1 MKYTTLITLLFATV
15 TLSGCFDIELEVPV
29 LTQVATVE
37 GNAVLNKANAK
48 LHGEVLAPSRIE
60 NGFGLGDQAI
70 GQVYLQDFVLRVTDD
85 ARADLYDIDDLLF
98 VESIVLYVRP
108 LDEHSAL
115 KEVAVAWYYQDE
127 SMDSTPSELV
137 FEVDPE
143 MDLKAYVDAGFELYS
158 KSVSRVPADD
168 VSVEGLATFIAVPE

>member
-37 GNAVLNKANAK
+37 GNAVLNKVNAK
-48 LHGEVLAPSRIE
+48 LHGEVLAPARIE

-70 GQVYLQDFVLRVTDD
+70 SQVYLQDFVLRVTDD
-85 ARADLYDIDDLLF
+85 ARADLQDIDDLLF
-98 VESIVLYVRP
+98 IDSIVLYVRP
-108 LDEHSAL
+108 LDEHSTL

-127 SMDSTPSELV
+127 SMDSTPGQLV
-137 FEVDPE
+137 FEVDPDL
-143 MDLKAYVDAGFELYS
+143 DLKAYVDAGFELFS